1 MRPAL
6 QASRGPAGIALRS
19 REIGLSTTAPVSV
32 LLPSLS
38 GTPAINT
45 DGQPTWQF
53 DNEIVHQERP
63 TEGHRIVTIPVQIT
77 FRHMEGSPAVE
88 TRVRELTDHLGT
100 FSDRI
105 QSCRV
110 VVDSPHRHHHQGKVF
125 NVKVQLAIPGEDV
138 VVDMERPDRDG
149 HEDVYV
155 VLRDAF
161 DAARRQLQQRM
172 SSLRGEPTLREKPVV

>member
-1 MRPAL
+1 MQR
-6 QASRGPAGIALRS
+6 R
-19 REIGLSTTAPVSV
+19 
-32 LLPSLS
+32 
-38 GTPAINT
+38 
-45 DGQPTWQF
+45 
-53 DNEIVHQERP
+53 NE
-63 TEGHRIVTIPVQIT
+63 TVTIPVQIT
-77 FRHMEGSPAVE
+77 FRHMEPSPALE

-105 QSCRV
+105 LGCRV

-125 NVKVQLAIPGEDV
+125 NVKVQLALPGEDV

-161 DAARRQLQQRM
+161 DAAKRQLQQRM
-172 SSLRGEPTLREKPVV
+172 AALRGDEKRREKLS

>member
-1 MRPAL
+1 M
-6 QASRGPAGIALRS
+6 
-19 REIGLSTTAPVSV
+19 
-32 LLPSLS
+32 
-38 GTPAINT
+38 
-45 DGQPTWQF
+45 
-53 DNEIVHQERP
+53 
-63 TEGHRIVTIPVQIT
+63 TIPVQIT
-77 FRHMEGSPAVE
+77 FRHIETSPAVE
-88 TRVRELTDHLGT
+88 TRVRELADHLGV

-110 VVDSPHRHHHQGKVF
+110 VIDSPHRHHHQGKVF
-125 NVKVQLAIPGEDV
+125 NVKVQLALPGEDV

-172 SSLRGEPTLREKPVV
+172 SMLRGETNLREKPVAS

>member
-1 MRPAL
+1 MR
-6 QASRGPAGIALRS
+6 R
-19 REIGLSTTAPVSV
+19 V
-32 LLPSLS
+32 
-38 GTPAINT
+38 PAINT
-45 DGQPTWQF
+45 DGPQAPWL
-53 DNEIVHQERP
+53 DNENVNQDRP
-63 TEGHRIVTIPVQIT
+63 TEGLSIVTIPVQIT
-77 FRHMEGSPAVE
+77 FRHMESSPAVE

-125 NVKVQLAIPGEDV
+125 NVKVQLSLPGGDV

-172 SSLRGEPTLREKPVV
+172 SALRGEPSLREKPVV

>member
-1 MRPAL
+1 M
-6 QASRGPAGIALRS
+6 
-19 REIGLSTTAPVSV
+19 
-32 LLPSLS
+32 
-38 GTPAINT
+38 PAINT
-45 DGQPTWQF
+45 DGPQAPWL
-53 DNEIVHQERP
+53 DNEIVNQDRP
-63 TEGHRIVTIPVQIT
+63 TEGLSIVTIPVQIT
-77 FRHMEGSPAVE
+77 FRHMESSPAVE
-88 TRVRELTDHLGT
+88 TRVRELTDRLGT

-105 QSCRV
+105 QSCRI

-125 NVKVQLAIPGEDV
+125 NVKVQLSLPGGDV

-172 SSLRGEPTLREKPVV
+172 SALRGGPSLREKPVA

>member
-1 MRPAL
+1 M
-6 QASRGPAGIALRS
+6 
-19 REIGLSTTAPVSV
+19 
-32 LLPSLS
+32 
-38 GTPAINT
+38 
-45 DGQPTWQF
+45 
-53 DNEIVHQERP
+53 
-63 TEGHRIVTIPVQIT
+63 TIPVQIT
-77 FRHMEGSPAVE
+77 FRHMETSTAVE
-88 TRVRELTDHLGT
+88 ARVRELADHLGV

-125 NVKVQLAIPGEDV
+125 NVKVQLALPGEDV

-172 SSLRGEPTLREKPVV
+172 STLRGETSLREKPIAS

>member
-1 MRPAL
+1 
-6 QASRGPAGIALRS
+6 
-19 REIGLSTTAPVSV
+19 
-32 LLPSLS
+32 
-38 GTPAINT
+38 
-45 DGQPTWQF
+45 
-53 DNEIVHQERP
+53 
-63 TEGHRIVTIPVQIT
+63 
-77 FRHMEGSPAVE
+77 MEASPAVE

-125 NVKVQLAIPGEDV
+125 AVKVQLELPGEDV
-138 VVDMERPDRDG
+138 VVDMERPDRTE

-161 DAARRQLQQRM
+161 DAAKRQLQQRM
-172 SSLRGEPTLREKPVV
+172 SMLRGEPKLREKPVVT